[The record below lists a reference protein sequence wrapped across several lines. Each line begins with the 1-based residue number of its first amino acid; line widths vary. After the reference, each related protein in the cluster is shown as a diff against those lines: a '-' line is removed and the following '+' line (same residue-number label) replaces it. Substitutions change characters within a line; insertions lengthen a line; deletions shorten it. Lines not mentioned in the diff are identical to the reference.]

1 VQNTLLR
8 IFETQGGMTE
18 EKAQEYLKK
27 LKKEK
32 RFQTD
37 VY

>member
-1 VQNTLLR
+1 LLQ
-8 IFETQGGMTE
+8 IFESQGGMTE
-18 EKAQEYLKK
+18 EKALEYLKT

-32 RFQTD
+32 RFQLD